1 MISKIDIKEQ
11 DIKMKVSDE
20 QCKEVQT
27 ICYDLGIYWRASVGG
42 NFIEKINYL
51 VLTKGYLQYALEEED
66 FIKLHN
72 KEVSAEEFI
81 NTKGFTKEIKDVTT
95 LAEPNTN
102 TPKPKAIY
110 RIKHQYDNTW
120 LYYWDIANEY
130 YWSEDVQDADLMDS
144 FDKALEV
151 IEGHGLEGMIETIYC
166 SSKA

>member
-1 MISKIDIKEQ
+1 MDIKEQ

-42 NFIEKINYL
+42 EFPKRMDYL
-51 VLTKGYLQYALEEED
+51 VINQGCLLYTLGEED

-81 NTKGFTKEIKDVTT
+81 KTKGFTKESKDVIT
-95 LAEPNTN
+95 LSEPSTSK
-102 TPKPKAIY
+102 PEPKAIY
-110 RIKHQYDNTW
+110 RIKHQYDNAW
-120 LYYWDIANEY
+120 LYYCYSADEY
-130 YWSEDVQDADLMDS
+130 YWSEYVQDADLFDS

-151 IEGHGLEGMIETIYC
+151 IEEQGLECMIETLIC